1 MKMGSRG
8 MLVAQRL
15 SKVVKHQ
22 LHAQRLTHL
31 CPRATSAAA
40 HAHAARIFRPQVRC
54 ASTPGTHESPKA
66 CLLVIGDEV
75 LSGSI
80 ADANTPWLARL
91 LYSRGVDLIRVEYIP
106 DDVGDIMQS
115 AINLRKRVGPSGF
128 VFTSGGIGPTHDDV
142 TYEALAKAFGAQLEL
157 HGPTVER
164 MRESYA
170 RRGMELNE
178 ARLRMATLPTPSEVL
193 FSEGTWVPLVN
204 LNNVY
209 ILPGIPKLFQTMISS
224 HQSRFTGMHAF
235 EERSLFSVQGES
247 FISERISRVAAA
259 NPKVAIGSYPN
270 TNEKTEGTWKVRVVV
285 RGREGES
292 LQAAVKSLREHI
304 PELQTQEPSTA

>member
-1 MKMGSRG
+1 M
-8 MLVAQRL
+8 VAQGL
-15 SKVVKHQ
+15 TKVAKQQ
-22 LHAQRLTHL
+22 LHAQNLTRLWSKAA
-31 CPRATSAAA
+31 PAAASARATQIRA
-40 HAHAARIFRPQVRC
+40 QVRC
-54 ASTPGTHESPKA
+54 ASTCGIAQDETVYPRA
-66 CLLVIGDEV
+66 ALLVIGDEV

-80 ADANTPWLARL
+80 TDANTPWLAKL

-106 DDVGDIMQS
+106 DNIDDIMQS

-170 RRGMELNE
+170 KRGMELNE
-178 ARLRMATLPTPSEVL
+178 ARLRMATLPAPSEVL

-224 HQSRFTGMHAF
+224 HQSRFAGTHAYK
-235 EERSLFSVQGES
+235 EQSLFSVQGES
-247 FISERISRVAAA
+247 FISEQISRVAAA

-270 TNEKTEGTWKVRVVV
+270 TSEKTEGAWKVRVNI
-285 RGREGES
+285 RGRDAQS
-292 LQAAVKSLREHI
+292 LQAAVSALKEHI
-304 PELQTQEPSTA
+304 PELLTEEP